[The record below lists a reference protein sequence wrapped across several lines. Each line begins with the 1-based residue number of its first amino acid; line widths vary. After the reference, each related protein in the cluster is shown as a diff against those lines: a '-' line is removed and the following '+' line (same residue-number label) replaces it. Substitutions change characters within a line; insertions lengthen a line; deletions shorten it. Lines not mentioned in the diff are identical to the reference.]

1 MKLRQIMLGVVAVIA
16 FTGLE
21 TSLANSPAM
30 KASDQEVKAAL
41 LFRVAKFIEWPSSAF
56 DDAKSPFIMCVVG
69 DELRVQAFETIHGKA
84 LNGRLV
90 VVRRITGDMLDLGQ
104 CHAAFFPDDSDAD
117 VDYALGK
124 LQSAPVLTV
133 GENDAFVRRGG
144 TLALVTRDQRVQF
157 TIHLAASKR
166 AQLKVSSQL
175 LQLADVVGESP

>member
-1 MKLRQIMLGVVAVIA
+1 MLSIGAIIA
-16 FTGLE
+16 FAVFK
-21 TSLANSPAM
+21 TSLANSGELKP
-30 KASDQEVKAAL
+30 SDQEVKAAL

-56 DDAKSPFIMCVVG
+56 NDAHSPFVMCVVG
-69 DELRVQAFETIHGKA
+69 DESRVQPFEPIHGKA
-84 LNGRLV
+84 LNGRPV

-175 LQLADVVGESP
+175 LQLANVVGESP